1 VHLQQRFRL
10 IDLRQLPVRALEPL
24 FEEEQRCWLEVL
36 LWDCRPSLDIL
47 RRFLETRALSGYA
60 VFDGDVPAGYG
71 FYVVEE
77 HKGLLGDLFVSA
89 RYPHDEVA
97 APLLRELV
105 HALRS
110 LHGVVR
116 IEAQLI
122 PFGGSHEETLSA
134 LGFRLF
140 PRQFMLLQLAE
151 TVPQP
156 DCGAVRIEPWN
167 ARWFLPCAR
176 LIQSAY
182 TAHIDSEINDQYR
195 TTAGA
200 LKFLRN
206 IILLPGCGRFLPDVS
221 FVVPEPGN
229 EALLAAV
236 LNSEVSPRVAHT
248 TQIAVRADYQHR
260 GLGRRLM
267 QATIAA
273 LQARSFRAHTLTV
286 SAGNRPAA
294 ELYQRL
300 GFRTVKTFLAAVWP
314 AREKAEGACA
324 GRD

>member
-1 VHLQQRFRL
+1 MRLRQRFRL
-10 IDLRQLPVRALEPL
+10 VDLRQLPARTLEPL

-36 LWDCRPSLDIL
+36 LWDYRPSLDIL
-47 RRFLETRALSGYA
+47 RRFLDTRALSGYA
-60 VFDGDVPAGYG
+60 AFEGDDPAGYG

-97 APLLRELV
+97 ASLLNEMV

-110 LHGVVR
+110 LRGVVR

-122 PFGGSHEETLSA
+122 PFGGSHEETFAA

-140 PRQFMLLQLAE
+140 PRQFMVRQLAE
-151 TVPQP
+151 TLPQP
-156 DCGAVRIEPWN
+156 DCSAVRIEPWSE
-167 ARWFLPCAR
+167 RWFLPCAR

-182 TAHIDSEINDQYR
+182 AAHIDSEINDQYR
-195 TTAGA
+195 TIAGA

-221 FVVPEPGN
+221 FVVPEPGK
-229 EALLAAV
+229 EALLAVV

-248 TQIAVRADYQHR
+248 TQIAVRTDYQHR

-273 LQARSFRAHTLTV
+273 LQARDFRAHTLTV
-286 SAGNRPAA
+286 SAGNRPAV

-300 GFRTVKTFLAAVWP
+300 GFRTVKTFSAAVWP
-314 AREKAEGACA
+314 APEKVEGACQ
-324 GRD
+324 GRG